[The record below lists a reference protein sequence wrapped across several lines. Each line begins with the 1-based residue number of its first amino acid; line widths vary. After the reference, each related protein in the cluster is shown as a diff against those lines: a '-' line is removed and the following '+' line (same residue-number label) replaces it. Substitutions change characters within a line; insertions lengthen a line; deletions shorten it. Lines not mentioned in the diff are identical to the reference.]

1 MKINNIKI
9 NAYGNIENKDIDLKD
24 GINVIYGENESGK
37 STLLS
42 YITNI
47 LYGISRTKDGKELS
61 DFDKYKPWNSE
72 DFSGKIGYTLD
83 NGEKYEIV
91 RKFNTKKPKIYNSNL
106 EEISDSFDMDKKDGS
121 KFFIKQTGVD
131 KQMYLSTVVSMQQE
145 VRLDEKN
152 QNILVQKI
160 ANLAGTGED
169 NISYK
174 KAMEKLQEKIR
185 DEIGTNKTSQKP
197 INIAQDEL
205 TKIQTELQKLEPYT
219 NKKYDLEKEKD
230 AIKEEIQQIEEQIKV
245 VEELKKIN
253 SSEIEQEQRI
263 NILKGNESQNNQ
275 RLENLQIEKAK
286 YETNKNDTILKLE
299 KLEKQKQIKEQ
310 KLKDLE
316 NKQNEQIT
324 QSNLKNQNA
333 EFPSKANKNIGL
345 IIVMVILL
353 IAILVSTIALH
364 NNILT
369 AIFTV
374 LEVAT
379 LAGLIIKKSKQK
391 KENKQIEEKR
401 IAQQKENEEKIAQI
415 EKEKSEIIDQI
426 AKIEEQIKIVT
437 EEKNEALSQESMA
450 KGQILLL
457 EKNNEVIYAEL
468 AELQSNIEKKL
479 NLKEQELKEQYKN
492 KINENIL
499 NELLDSPNIKQLG
512 IELESKLNELKIKL
526 KAIEI
531 EENTIIPHLDNMVVL
546 KEKEEIYTE
555 NYKKLKEKENIIN
568 LAMQNLTQAYEEM
581 KTTITPKFTQSLS
594 SSISKITKNK
604 YNKVTINNE
613 NAMIIE
619 NDKGEYIEADKL
631 STGTIDQLYFSLR
644 LSMIDDLT
652 KEKLPVMLDETFA
665 YFDNN
670 RLEQALKYLSEELGK
685 HQALIFTCSNREIET
700 LEKLNVEYNLV
711 TL

>member
-91 RKFNTKKPKIYNSNL
+91 RKFNAKKPKIYNSNL

-121 KFFIKQTGVD
+121 KFFIQQTGVD

-197 INIAQDEL
+197 INIAKDEL

-219 NKKYDLEKEKD
+219 NKKYDLENEKD
-230 AIKEEIQQIEEQIKV
+230 AIKDQIQQIEEQIKV

-299 KLEKQKQIKEQ
+299 KLEKEKQIKEQ

-324 QSNLKNQNA
+324 QSNSNNQNA
-333 EFPSKANKNIGL
+333 EVSRKTNKNIGL
-345 IIVMVILL
+345 IILIAILL
-353 IAILVSTIALH
+353 IAILVSTIVLQ

-391 KENKQIEEKR
+391 KENKEIAEKR

-415 EKEKSEIIDQI
+415 EQEKAEIINQI
-426 AKIEEQIKIVT
+426 EDIEQQIKIVT

-457 EKNNEVIYAEL
+457 EKNNEAIYAEL

-512 IELESKLNELKIKL
+512 IELESKLNELKIKS

-546 KEKEEIYTE
+546 KEKEELYTE
-555 NYKKLKEKENIIN
+555 NYKQLKEKENIIN
-568 LAMQNLTQAYEEM
+568 LAMQSLTQAYEEM

-644 LSMIDDLT
+644 LSMIDDLS

>member
-275 RLENLQIEKAK
+275 RLENLQIEKVK

-299 KLEKQKQIKEQ
+299 KLEKEQQTKQQ

-512 IELESKLNELKIKL
+512 IELESKLNELKIKS

-546 KEKEEIYTE
+546 KEKEELYTE

>member
-1 MKINNIKI
+1 MRC
-9 NAYGNIENKDIDLKD
+9 NA
-24 GINVIYGENESGK
+24 
-37 STLLS
+37 
-42 YITNI
+42 
-47 LYGISRTKDGKELS
+47 R
-61 DFDKYKPWNSE
+61 
-72 DFSGKIGYTLD
+72 
-83 NGEKYEIV
+83 
-91 RKFNTKKPKIYNSNL
+91 
-106 EEISDSFDMDKKDGS
+106 EEI
-121 KFFIKQTGVD
+121 Q
-131 KQMYLSTVVSMQQE
+131 
-145 VRLDEKN
+145 
-152 QNILVQKI
+152 
-160 ANLAGTGED
+160 
-169 NISYK
+169 SYK

-426 AKIEEQIKIVT
+426 ADIEQQIKIVT

>member
-9 NAYGNIENKDIDLKD
+9 NAYGNIENKEIELKD

-47 LYGISRTKDGKELS
+47 LYGISRNKDGKELS
-61 DFDKYKPWNSE
+61 DFEKYKPWNSE

-91 RKFNTKKPKIYNSNL
+91 RKFNSKKPKIYNSNL
-106 EEISDSFDMDKKDGS
+106 EEISDTFDMNKKDGS
-121 KFFIKQTGVD
+121 KFFVEQTGVD

-174 KAMEKLQEKIR
+174 NAMEKLQEKIR
-185 DEIGTNKTSQKP
+185 NEIGTTKTSQKP
-197 INIAQDEL
+197 INIAQEEL
-205 TKIQTELQKLEPYT
+205 AKTQAELQKLEPYT
-219 NKKYDLEKEKD
+219 NKKYELENEKD
-230 AIKEEIQQIEEQIKV
+230 TVENKIQQIEQQIKV

-253 SSEIEQEQRI
+253 NSEIEQEQKI
-263 NILKGNESQNNQ
+263 NILKTNEEQNK
-275 RLENLQIEKAK
+275 LKIENLQREKEK
-286 YETNKNDTILKLE
+286 YETSKNDTILKLD
-299 KLEKQKQIKEQ
+299 KLEKEQQNNNQ

-316 NKQNEQIT
+316 EKQIN
-324 QSNLKNQNA
+324 QSNINSQNI
-333 EFPSKANKNIGL
+333 ENPKKSNNIGL
-345 IIVMVILL
+345 IILMIISL
-353 IAILVSTIALH
+353 IAILISLGVLH

-369 AIFTV
+369 LVFGV
-374 LEVAT
+374 LEVVAF
-379 LAGLIIKKSKQK
+379 AGFIISKNKHK
-391 KENKQIEEKR
+391 KEYKKIEEKR
-401 IAQQKENEEKIAQI
+401 IAIQKENEEKIAQI
-415 EKEKSEIIDQI
+415 EQEKNEIINQI
-426 AKIEEQIKIVT
+426 AEIEEQIKNIT
-437 EEKNEALSQESMA
+437 EQKNEALSQEAML
-450 KGQILLL
+450 KGQIILL
-457 EKNNEVIYAEL
+457 EKNNETILSEL
-468 AELQSNIEKKL
+468 SELQLNIEQKL
-479 NLKEQELKEQYKN
+479 NLKEEELKRQYKD
-492 KINENIL
+492 KIDEDIL
-499 NELLDSPNIKQLG
+499 NELLDRPNINQAG
-512 IELESKLNELKIKL
+512 AELENTLNELKIKL

-546 KEKEEIYTE
+546 KEKEELYTQ
-555 NYKKLKEKENIIN
+555 NYKELKEKENIIN

-613 NAMIIE
+613 NAIIIE
-619 NDKGEYIEADKL
+619 NDKGEYIQADKL

-644 LSMIDDLT
+644 LSMIDDLS

-670 RLEQALKYLSEELGK
+670 RLEQSLRYLSEELGE
-685 HQALIFTCSNREIET
+685 HQSLIFTCSNREMEI
-700 LEKLNVEYNLV
+700 LNKLNVKYNLV
-711 TL
+711 SL

>member
-197 INIAQDEL
+197 INIAKDEL

-219 NKKYDLEKEKD
+219 NKKYDLENEKD
-230 AIKEEIQQIEEQIKV
+230 AIKEQIQQIEEQIKV

-299 KLEKQKQIKEQ
+299 KLEKEKQIKEQ

-324 QSNLKNQNA
+324 QSNSNNQNA
-333 EFPSKANKNIGL
+333 EVSRKTNKNIGL
-345 IIVMVILL
+345 IILIAILL
-353 IAILVSTIALH
+353 IAILVSTIVLQ

-401 IAQQKENEEKIAQI
+401 IAQQKEDEEKIAQI

-426 AKIEEQIKIVT
+426 ADIEQQIKIVT

-457 EKNNEVIYAEL
+457 EKNNEAIYAEL

-512 IELESKLNELKIKL
+512 IELESKLNELKIKS

-546 KEKEEIYTE
+546 KEKEELYTE
-555 NYKKLKEKENIIN
+555 NYKQLKEKENIIN
-568 LAMQNLTQAYEEM
+568 LAMQSLTQAYEEM

-619 NDKGEYIEADKL
+619 NNKGEYIEADKL

-644 LSMIDDLT
+644 LSMIDDLS

>member
-9 NAYGNIENKDIDLKD
+9 NAYGNIENKEINLKD

-219 NKKYDLEKEKD
+219 NKKYDLENEKNAVKEQ
-230 AIKEEIQQIEEQIKV
+230 IQQIEEQIKV

-299 KLEKQKQIKEQ
+299 KLEQEKQIKEQ

-324 QSNLKNQNA
+324 QSNSNNQNA
-333 EFPSKANKNIGL
+333 EVSRKTNKNIGL
-345 IIVMVILL
+345 IILIAILL
-353 IAILVSTIALH
+353 IAILVSTIVLQ

-401 IAQQKENEEKIAQI
+401 IAQQKEDEEKIAQI

-426 AKIEEQIKIVT
+426 ADIEQQIKIVT

-457 EKNNEVIYAEL
+457 EKNNEAIYAEL

-512 IELESKLNELKIKL
+512 IELESKLNELKIKS

-546 KEKEEIYTE
+546 KEKEELYTE
-555 NYKKLKEKENIIN
+555 NYKQLKEKENIIN
-568 LAMQNLTQAYEEM
+568 LAMQSLTQAYEEM

-619 NDKGEYIEADKL
+619 NNKGEYIEADKL

-644 LSMIDDLT
+644 LSMIDDLS

>member
-374 LEVAT
+374 LEVAI

-512 IELESKLNELKIKL
+512 IELESKLNELKIKS

-546 KEKEEIYTE
+546 KEKEELYTE

-568 LAMQNLTQAYEEM
+568 FAMQNLTQAYEEM

-652 KEKLPVMLDETFA
+652 KEKLPVILDETFA

>member
-1 MKINNIKI
+1 MKINNIKV
-9 NAYGNIENKDIDLKD
+9 NAYGNIENKDINLDD
-24 GINVIYGENESGK
+24 GINIIYGENESGK

-61 DFDKYKPWNSE
+61 DFEKYKPWNSE
-72 DFSGKIGYTLD
+72 DFSGKIAYTLD

-91 RKFNTKKPKIYNSNL
+91 RKFNSKKPKIYNNNL

-121 KFFIKQTGVD
+121 KFFVEQTGVD
-131 KQMYLSTVVSMQQE
+131 KQMYLSTVVAMQQE
-145 VRLDEKN
+145 VRLNEKN

-174 KAMEKLQEKIR
+174 NAMEKLQEKIR
-185 DEIGTNKTSQKP
+185 DEIGTTKTSQKP

-205 TKIQTELQKLEPYT
+205 AKIQEELQKLQPYT
-219 NKKYDLEKEKD
+219 DKKYELENEKETV
-230 AIKEEIQQIEEQIKV
+230 KEKIQQIEEQIKV

-253 SSEIEQEQRI
+253 NSEIEQEQKI
-263 NILKGNESQNNQ
+263 NILKNSEEQNKQ
-275 RLENLQIEKAK
+275 KLENLQKEKEK
-286 YETNKNDTILKLE
+286 YETNKNDAILNLE
-299 KLEKQKQIKEQ
+299 KLEKEQQIKEQ

-316 NKQNEQIT
+316 NKQNEQTT
-324 QSNLKNQNA
+324 QSNIDSQNSGVSSKKNN
-333 EFPSKANKNIGL
+333 NIGL
-345 IIVMVILL
+345 IIMAVILL
-353 IAILVSTIALH
+353 IAIIASILTLH

-369 AIFTV
+369 AIFAILEAATV
-374 LEVAT
+374 VDF
-379 LAGLIIKKSKQK
+379 IIKKNKQK
-391 KENKQIEEKR
+391 KEYKQIEEKI
-401 IAQQKENEEKIAQI
+401 IAEQNENKEKITQI
-415 EKEKSEIIDQI
+415 EQEKNEVTSQI
-426 AKIEEQIKIVT
+426 AEIEQQIKTIT
-437 EEKNEALSQESMA
+437 EQKNEALSQESMV
-450 KGQILLL
+450 KGQIILL
-457 EKNNEVIYAEL
+457 EKNNETILAEL
-468 AELQSNIEKKL
+468 VELQSNIEQKL
-479 NLKEQELKEQYKN
+479 NLKEEELRKQYKY
-492 KINENIL
+492 KIDENIL
-499 NELLDSPNIKQLG
+499 NELLDRPNINQLK
-512 IELESKLNELKIKL
+512 IELDKTLNELKVKL

-546 KEKEEIYTE
+546 KEKEELYTQ
-555 NYKKLKEKENIIN
+555 NYKELKEKENIIN

-613 NAMIIE
+613 NAIIIE

-644 LSMIDDLT
+644 LSMIDDLS

-670 RLEQALKYLSEELGK
+670 RLEQALKYLSEELGE
-685 HQALIFTCSNREIET
+685 HQALIFTCSNREMEIFK
-700 LEKLNVEYNLV
+700 KLNIKYNLV

>member
-9 NAYGNIENKDIDLKD
+9 NAYGNIENKEINLKD

-121 KFFIKQTGVD
+121 KFFLKQTGVD

-219 NKKYDLEKEKD
+219 NKKYDLENEKD
-230 AIKEEIQQIEEQIKV
+230 AVKEQIQQIEEQIKV

-299 KLEKQKQIKEQ
+299 KLEKEKQIKEQ

-324 QSNLKNQNA
+324 QSNSNNQNA
-333 EFPSKANKNIGL
+333 EVSRKTNKNIGL
-345 IIVMVILL
+345 IILIAILL
-353 IAILVSTIALH
+353 IAILVSTIVLQ

-401 IAQQKENEEKIAQI
+401 IAQQKEDEEKIAQI

-426 AKIEEQIKIVT
+426 ADIEQQIKIVT

-457 EKNNEVIYAEL
+457 EKNNEAIYAEL

-512 IELESKLNELKIKL
+512 IELESKLNELKIKS

-546 KEKEEIYTE
+546 KEKEELYTE
-555 NYKKLKEKENIIN
+555 NYKQLKEKENIIN
-568 LAMQNLTQAYEEM
+568 LAMQSLTQAYEEM

-644 LSMIDDLT
+644 LSMIDDLS

-685 HQALIFTCSNREIET
+685 HQALIFTCSNREIKT
-700 LEKLNVEYNLV
+700 LEKLNVKYNLV